1 MKVYEKLFIVFISLH
16 SNLLHS
22 LSEDKRENVEIDM
35 NNFNIGS
42 MIIKKIL
49 FVIWEMWMIL
59 QNATFS
65 DITTYNLDKKGVD
78 IKKLI
83 N

>member
-1 MKVYEKLFIVFISLH
+1 
-16 SNLLHS
+16 
-22 LSEDKRENVEIDM
+22 M
-35 NNFNIGS
+35 NNFNIGF
-42 MIIKKIL
+42 MILKKIW
-49 FVIWEMWMIL
+49 FVILEMWMIL

-65 DITTYNLDKKGVD
+65 DLTTYNLDKKGVD

>member
-1 MKVYEKLFIVFISLH
+1 MYNYKK
-16 SNLLHS
+16 
-22 LSEDKRENVEIDM
+22 
-35 NNFNIGS
+35 NFVCV
-42 MIIKKIL
+42 L
-49 FVIWEMWMIL
+49 EMWMIL

-65 DITTYNLDKKGVD
+65 DLTTYNLDKKGVD